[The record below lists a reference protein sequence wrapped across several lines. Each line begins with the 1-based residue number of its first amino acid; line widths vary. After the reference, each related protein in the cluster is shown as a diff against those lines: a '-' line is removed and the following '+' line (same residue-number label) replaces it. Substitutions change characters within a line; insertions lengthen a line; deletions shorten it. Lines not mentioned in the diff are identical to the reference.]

1 MSAVNSSTGPE
12 AQKPATPPTTYTF
25 NFCNNT
31 ELKGVKTVVVRGQMQ
46 ALSPFQRAKLLS
58 NDGRV
63 CIAYRDGNQLMVLK
77 RDVNSAILYHYC
89 PQLRTFYTCSKE
101 AGPTILLPD
110 TDKFKL
116 VGVIGV
122 EWAIG
127 SFVHEVA
134 EGTRSFVK
142 HYIPLHSDPRQLF
155 HAAAAFRAL
164 DVPQFAEDLVAPDN
178 GVIARALR
186 KTAWNIK
193 TPMALGRFIRSL
205 KNDTLICQA
214 DQVLLVEAYKIFAR
228 RTEGYNRKK
237 AENRG

>member
-1 MSAVNSSTGPE
+1 MSATNSSTVSG

-25 NFCNNT
+25 DFCDNT
-31 ELKGVKTVVVRGQMQ
+31 ELKGVKTVTVRGQMR

-77 RDVNSAILYHYC
+77 KDVNSAILYHYC
-89 PQLRTFYTCSKE
+89 PQLRAFYTCCKE
-101 AGPTILLPD
+101 AGPTIVLPN
-110 TDKFKL
+110 TDKFKF

-122 EWAIG
+122 EWVIG

-142 HYIPLHSDPRQLF
+142 HYIPSHSEPRHLF

-164 DVPQFAEDLVAPDN
+164 DLPQFAEDLVAPDN

-186 KTAWNIK
+186 KTSWNIR
-193 TPMALGRFIRSL
+193 TPRALGKFIRSL
-205 KNDTLICQA
+205 KKDALICEA
-214 DQVLLVEAYKIFAR
+214 DEALLVEAYKIFAR

-237 AENRG
+237 AENRD

>member
-1 MSAVNSSTGPE
+1 MSATNSSTVSG

-25 NFCNNT
+25 DFCDNT
-31 ELKGVKTVVVRGQMQ
+31 ELKGVKTVTVRGQMR

-77 RDVNSAILYHYC
+77 KDVNSAILYHYC
-89 PQLRTFYTCSKE
+89 PQLRAFYTCCKE
-101 AGPTILLPD
+101 AGPTIVLPNA
-110 TDKFKL
+110 DKFKF
-116 VGVIGV
+116 VGVIGI
-122 EWAIG
+122 EWVIG

-142 HYIPLHSDPRQLF
+142 DYIPLHSDPRQLF

-164 DVPQFAEDLVAPDN
+164 ELSQFAEDLVAPDN

-193 TPMALGRFIRSL
+193 TPRALGRFIRSL
-205 KNDTLICQA
+205 KKDTLICQA
-214 DQVLLVEAYKIFAR
+214 DEALLVEAYKIFAR
-228 RTEGYNRKK
+228 RTEGYNRNK
-237 AENRG
+237 AENRD